1 MPLEKVQVVVLAS
14 VRDKLGIKNTQMG
27 CYSAPLFSNVKF
39 EKEAPKSQNRVV
51 AIPDAFLKTIFF
63 VPKYILSYVFQSII
77 LKTPLLKKGFFSF
90 LSVVSAMKSKK
101 TYNNGYTN
109 LSESEIWNLAE
120 QETLSMHK
128 SIADNMEMK
137 FEPDDFFVDLI
148 NSNFDFGNNT
158 PTNFCLSNYGIM
170 NNTKNAN
177 VIKLNE
183 HYVSVPCIENRFGAV
198 LQFGVSTVDNNLNI
212 GICFNEK
219 IFSVQFVKDLKK
231 DLLEKIET
239 LSE

>member
-1 MPLEKVQVVVLAS
+1 MPLERVQVVVLAS

-27 CYSAPLFSNVKF
+27 CYSAPLFSNVIF
-39 EKEAPKSQNRVV
+39 EKEEPKKESTVMIPDIFLNTILFAPK
-51 AIPDAFLKTIFF
+51 T
-63 VPKYILSYVFQSII
+63 ILSFVFQNVIM
-77 LKTPLLKKGFFSF
+77 KTPMLKKAFFIM
-90 LSVVSAMKSKK
+90 LSTVSGLKPKK
-101 TYNNGYTN
+101 TFKNEYTN
-109 LSESEIWNLAE
+109 LSDNEIWNLAE

-128 SIADNMEMK
+128 SITNNVEMK
-137 FEPDDFFVDLI
+137 NDKPDEFFMDLI
-148 NSNFDFGNNT
+148 NNNFDFGNST
-158 PTNFCLSNYGIM
+158 AHNFCLSNYGIM

-177 VIKLNE
+177 IVKLNE
-183 HYVSVPCIENRFGAV
+183 HYVSVPCLEKRFGAV

-231 DLLEKIET
+231 DMLDKIDA